1 MTKTERF
8 RTWFQRGRKRAF
20 IPNSSNM
27 NGKYFSKTDHLTSR
41 KRADISRQKHIIM
54 LAFLSKLTKGKEAE
68 AKPRKM
74 CIFSVWNSESKA
86 LTQGLTSN
94 EMTQVK

>member
-8 RTWFQRGRKRAF
+8 RAWFQRECKRAF
-20 IPNSSNM
+20 IPNSSNV
-27 NGKYFSKTDHLTSR
+27 NGKYFSKTDHLSAR
-41 KRADISRQKHIIM
+41 KKADISRQKHTIM

-74 CIFSVWNSESKA
+74 CIFSVWSSESKA
-86 LTQGLTSN
+86 LSQGLTPN
-94 EMTQVK
+94 KITQVK